1 MLVAKGW
8 SSADISTQSICAAEI
23 HILLRMRTKSKTE
36 KNIWDTNISVNSF
49 FLKNQLTNTM
59 RRIFFISVLLEII
72 SFSKDMGD

>member
-23 HILLRMRTKSKTE
+23 RILLRMRTKSKTE

-49 FLKNQLTNTM
+49 F
-59 RRIFFISVLLEII
+59 FFEKSANKHHEEN
-72 SFSKDMGD
+72 FFH